1 MMSEVLL
8 AEKACCSHSRCPP
21 PNELMLLAQCPVYPG
36 TADNK
41 KKKNST
47 CHSLGFCHLG
57 TPQGQG
63 VIDEDSISRT
73 WRGAWIPK
81 VGSQEVFAEFS

>member
-41 KKKNST
+41 KKKT
-47 CHSLGFCHLG
+47 ALAIVWGFATWELLKGKVSLMRILSAAPGGVPGF
-57 TPQGQG
+57 
-63 VIDEDSISRT
+63 
-73 WRGAWIPK
+73 PK
-81 VGSQEVFAEFS
+81 